1 MTEQNNELI
10 KVTVKNDTQLVSA
23 RELHRGLD
31 ITRKF
36 SNWIKDSVTDFVE
49 GEDYTREPES
59 YLVKSGNGT
68 ERKYDDYALTLDMAK
83 ELAMV
88 SHSENSKEYRKYFL
102 QLEKDW
108 NDPAKVIERG
118 YHYLQDENY
127 TLKIE
132 NNSLHSENNKLKV
145 DNQLMEPK
153 AKVFDDLVDKGSA
166 TSFTDTAKQ
175 IGLQPRKFTQWLRD
189 NKYIYYDKKHVNIP
203 YQQYTGTYFVVRET
217 KAGYTQ
223 TLVTEQGKSF
233 FDTLFDMKNAVALP

>member
-1 MTEQNNELI
+1 MTKELI

-23 RELHRGLD
+23 RDLHKGLE
-31 ITRKF
+31 ISRKF
-36 SNWIKDSVTDFVE
+36 SNWVKDNFRDFVE
-49 GEDYTREPES
+49 NEDYTRERES
-59 YLVKSGNGT
+59 YLVEVGNGA

-83 ELAMV
+83 DLAMS
-88 SHSENSKEYRKYFL
+88 SHTDRGKEYRKYFL

-175 IGLQPRKFTQWLRD
+175 IGMKPHKFTQWLRGER
-189 NKYIYYDKKHVNIP
+189 KISCVN
-203 YQQYTGTYFVVRET
+203 
-217 KAGYTQ
+217 A
-223 TLVTEQGKSF
+223 
-233 FDTLFDMKNAVALP
+233 